1 MPRILG
7 HYTVAAMV
15 FLLEYFSCP
24 AVDLSFLT
32 LFSIYITSMDS
43 VGTIWSSLMTL
54 IFSPVSLRHKEWNSS
69 QTSSSLLYNIE

>member
-7 HYTVAAMV
+7 HYTVAATV

-54 IFSPVSLRHKEWNSS
+54 IFSPVSFRPSAWSS
-69 QTSSSLLYNIE
+69 SHNSSSLLY